1 VGDKGTILQSS
12 DGGKQWKTVELGLEF
27 RFFWLRRLSVIPG
40 DHAFQR
46 SEAMIVGRAARAG
59 ACLRS
64 GRAHG
69 SIRASFAGVLT
80 ESAGEGITRLDAP
93 ID

>member
-1 VGDKGTILQSS
+1 M
-12 DGGKQWKTVELGLEF
+12 QWKRTSRQSCALE
-27 RFFWLRRLSVIPG
+27 G
-40 DHAFQR
+40 ER